1 MARKKRP
8 PAPIADTIKAT
19 MKARG
24 LTAYSLGKAS
34 GVSSTII
41 SRWLNG
47 HRSLNLG
54 TIEKIVT
61 ALDLVLVPRNQDEE
75 Q

>member
-8 PAPIADTIKAT
+8 PAPISDMIKAT

-47 HRSLNLG
+47 HRSPSLG
-54 TIEKIVT
+54 TVERIVT
-61 ALDLVLVPRNQDEE
+61 ALDLVLVPREKA
-75 Q
+75 